1 MQIRKPQIRK
11 SDKLEHVCYDIRGP
25 VLAAAQRLEEEGFQV
40 AKLNIGDPAK
50 WGFEA
55 PAEILHD
62 VAVNIAEGQ
71 GYGDS
76 QGLLAAREA
85 IMRHYRA
92 LGVPG
97 VQTEDIFLG
106 NGVSELITMALQGLL
121 NDGDEVLIPAPDYP
135 LWTAAANLAGGRP
148 VHYLCD
154 EQSDWAPDLADI
166 AAKITSRTR
175 AIVVINPNNPTGAVY
190 PRDCLERIVALARE
204 HQLVLFADEIY
215 DKILYDGV
223 RHTPLATLADDI
235 LIGTFNGLSKTY
247 RVPGFRSGWLMLSG
261 ARHQA
266 LGYIEGLGVLSA
278 MRLCANMPAQ
288 LAIETSLDGSQS
300 INELTAPR
308 GRLAVQRDTLYE
320 AVNAIP
326 GISCTRPQGAF
337 YLFPKIDTRRFGVVD
352 DERMVLDLLEQ
363 EKVLIMHG
371 TAFNWARP
379 DHFRMVSLPHA
390 DQLADVTARI
400 GHFFGHYVQEG
411 AGQALA
417 GRSA

>member
-1 MQIRKPQIRK
+1 MQIRK

-25 VLAAAQRLEEEGFQV
+25 VLAAARRLEDEGYRV

-55 PAEILHD
+55 PEEILRD
-62 VAVNIAEGQ
+62 VVMNIAQGQ

-76 QGLLAAREA
+76 QGLFCARKA
-85 IMRHYRA
+85 IMQHYQS
-92 LGVPG
+92 LGVPR
-97 VQTEDIFLG
+97 VQIEDIYLG
-106 NGVSELITMALQGLL
+106 NGVSELITMSLQGLL

-154 EQSDWAPDLADI
+154 EESDWTPDIDDM

-215 DKILYDGV
+215 DKIVYDGV

-247 RVPGFRSGWLMLSG
+247 RVPGFRSGWLVLSG

-266 LGYIEGLGVLSA
+266 RDYIEGLGILSA

-288 LAIETSLDGSQS
+288 LAIQTSLGGFQS
-300 INELTAPR
+300 INQLTAPG
-308 GRLAVQRDTLYE
+308 GRLAVQRDALYE

-337 YLFPKIDTRRFGVVD
+337 YLFPKIDARRFGVVD

-363 EKVLIMHG
+363 EKVLVVQG
-371 TAFNWARP
+371 TAFNWIRP
-379 DHFRMVSLPHA
+379 DHFRMVFLPHA
-390 DQLADVTARI
+390 DQLGEVTARI

-411 AGQALA
+411 GVPALA

>member
-1 MQIRKPQIRK
+1 MQIRK
-11 SDKLEHVCYDIRGP
+11 SHKLEHVCYDIRGP
-25 VLAAAQRLEEEGFQV
+25 VLAAARRLEDEGVRV

-55 PAEILHD
+55 PEEILRD
-62 VAVNIAEGQ
+62 VVVNISQGQ

-76 QGLLAAREA
+76 QGLFCAREA
-85 IMRHYRA
+85 IMQHYQA
-92 LGVPG
+92 LGVPR
-97 VQTEDIFLG
+97 VQIEDIYLG
-106 NGVSELITMALQGLL
+106 NGVSELITMSLQGLL

-154 EQSDWAPDLADI
+154 EESDWTPDLDDI
-166 AAKITSRTR
+166 AAKITARTR

-204 HQLVLFADEIY
+204 HHLVLFADEIY
-215 DKILYDGV
+215 DKIVYDGV

-247 RVPGFRSGWLMLSG
+247 RIPGFRSGWLMLSG
-261 ARHQA
+261 AKHQA
-266 LGYIEGLGVLSA
+266 RDYVEGLGILSA

-288 LAIETSLDGSQS
+288 LAIQTSLGGFQS
-300 INELTAPR
+300 IDQLTAPG
-308 GRLAVQRDTLYE
+308 GRLAVQRDTLHE
-320 AVNAIP
+320 AINAIP

-337 YLFPKIDTRRFGVVD
+337 YLFPRIDTRRFGVVD

-363 EKVLIMHG
+363 EKVLIVQG
-371 TAFNWARP
+371 TAFNWVHP
-379 DHFRMVSLPHA
+379 DHFRMVFLPHA
-390 DQLADVTARI
+390 DQLAEVTARI
-400 GHFFGHYVQEG
+400 GHFFGRYVQEG
-411 AGQALA
+411 AAPALA

>member
-1 MQIRKPQIRK
+1 MQIRK

-25 VLAAAQRLEEEGFQV
+25 VLAAARRLEDEGFQV

-55 PAEILHD
+55 PAEILRD
-62 VAVNIAEGQ
+62 VVANIAAGQ

-76 QGLLAAREA
+76 QGLFSAREA
-85 IMRHYRA
+85 IVQHYQA

-97 VQTEDIFLG
+97 VQIEDIYLG
-106 NGVSELITMALQGLL
+106 NGVSELITMSLQGLL
-121 NDGDEVLIPAPDYP
+121 NDGDEVLIPTPDYP

-154 EQSDWAPDLADI
+154 EESGWTPDLDDI
-166 AAKITSRTR
+166 AAKVTSRTR

-204 HQLVLFADEIY
+204 HGLVLFADEIY

-223 RHTPLATLADDI
+223 QHTPLATLADDI
-235 LIGTFNGLSKTY
+235 LVGTFNGLSKTY
-247 RVPGFRSGWLMLSG
+247 RVPGFRSGWLVLSG
-261 ARHQA
+261 ARQRA
-266 LGYIEGLGVLSA
+266 RDYIEGLGVLSA

-288 LAIETSLDGSQS
+288 LAIETSLGGAQS
-300 INELTAPR
+300 IHQLTAPG

-337 YLFPKIDTRRFGVVD
+337 YLFAKIDARRFGIVD

-363 EKVLIMHG
+363 EKVLVVQG
-371 TAFNWARP
+371 TAFNWVRP

-390 DQLADVTARI
+390 DQIADVTARI

-411 AGQALA
+411 AAPALA

>member
-1 MQIRKPQIRK
+1 MQIRK

-25 VLAAAQRLEEEGFQV
+25 VLAAARRLEDEGFPV

-55 PAEILHD
+55 PKEILRD
-62 VAVNIAEGQ
+62 VVANIAEGQ

-76 QGLLAAREA
+76 QGLLGAREA
-85 IMRHYRA
+85 IMQHYQAR
-92 LGVPG
+92 GVPG
-97 VQTEDIFLG
+97 VQTEDIYLG
-106 NGVSELITMALQGLL
+106 NGVSELITMSLQGLL
-121 NDGDEVLIPAPDYP
+121 NHGDEVLIPAPDYP

-154 EQSDWAPDLADI
+154 EQSDWTPDIDDI

-190 PRDCLERIVALARE
+190 PRACLERIVALARE
-204 HQLVLFADEIY
+204 HRLVLFADEIY
-215 DKILYDGV
+215 DRILYDGV

-235 LIGTFNGLSKTY
+235 LVGTFNGLSKTY
-247 RVPGFRSGWLMLSG
+247 RIPGFRSGWLMLSG
-261 ARHQA
+261 AKDQA
-266 LGYIEGLGVLSA
+266 RGYIEGLGVLSA

-288 LAIETSLDGSQS
+288 LAIETSLGGTQS
-300 INELTAPR
+300 IDQLTAPG

-337 YLFPKIDTRRFGVVD
+337 YLFPKIDARRFGVVD

-363 EKVLIMHG
+363 EKVLIVHG
-371 TAFNWARP
+371 TAFNWVRP
-379 DHFRMVSLPHA
+379 DHFRMVSLPPA

-400 GHFFGHYVQEG
+400 GHFFGRYVQEG
-411 AGQALA
+411 AVPALA

>member
-1 MQIRKPQIRK
+1 MQIRK
-11 SDKLEHVCYDIRGP
+11 SHKLEHVCYDIRGP
-25 VLAAAQRLEEEGFQV
+25 VLAAARRLEDEGYRV

-55 PAEILHD
+55 PEEILRD
-62 VAVNIAEGQ
+62 VVTNIAEGQ

-76 QGLLAAREA
+76 QGLFCARKA
-85 IMRHYRA
+85 IMQHYQA
-92 LGVPG
+92 LGVPR
-97 VQTEDIFLG
+97 VQIEDIYLG
-106 NGVSELITMALQGLL
+106 NGVSELITMSLQGLL

-154 EQSDWAPDLADI
+154 EESDWTPDIDDI

-204 HQLVLFADEIY
+204 HRLVLFADEIY

-223 RHTPLATLADDI
+223 PHTPLATLADDI

-247 RVPGFRSGWLMLSG
+247 RVPGFRSGWLVLSG
-261 ARHQA
+261 AKHQA
-266 LGYIEGLGVLSA
+266 RDYLEGLGILSA

-288 LAIETSLDGSQS
+288 LAIQTSLGGFQS
-300 INELTAPR
+300 INQLTAPG
-308 GRLAVQRDTLYE
+308 GRLAVQRDALYE

-363 EKVLIMHG
+363 EKVLVVQG
-371 TAFNWARP
+371 TAFNWIRP
-379 DHFRMVSLPHA
+379 DHFRMVFLPHA
-390 DQLADVTARI
+390 DQLGEVTARI

-411 AGQALA
+411 REPALA

>member
-1 MQIRKPQIRK
+1 MQIRK

-25 VLAAAQRLEEEGFQV
+25 VLAAARRLEDEGVEV

-55 PAEILHD
+55 PAEILRE
-62 VAVNIAEGQ
+62 VVTNIAEGQ

-76 QGLLAAREA
+76 QGLFCAREA
-85 IMRHYRA
+85 IMQHYQA
-92 LGVPG
+92 LGVPR
-97 VQTEDIFLG
+97 VQIEDIYLG
-106 NGVSELITMALQGLL
+106 NGVSELITMSLQGLL

-154 EQSDWAPDLADI
+154 EQSDWTPNIDDI
-166 AAKITSRTR
+166 AARITSRTR

-215 DKILYDGV
+215 DQILYDGV
-223 RHTPLATLADDI
+223 QHTPLATLADDV

-247 RVPGFRSGWLMLSG
+247 RIPGFRSGWLVLSG
-261 ARHQA
+261 AKQQA
-266 LGYIEGLGVLSA
+266 HDYLEGLGILSA

-288 LAIETSLDGSQS
+288 LAIRPSLEGFQS
-300 INELTAPR
+300 INQLTAPG
-308 GRLAVQRDTLYE
+308 GRLAEQRDTLHE
-320 AVNAIP
+320 AINAIP

-337 YLFPKIDTRRFGVVD
+337 YLFPKIDARRFGVVD

-363 EKVLIMHG
+363 EQVLVVQG
-371 TAFNWARP
+371 TAFNWIRP
-379 DHFRMVSLPHA
+379 DHFRMVFLPHA
-390 DQLADVTARI
+390 NQLAEVTARI
-400 GHFFGHYVQEG
+400 GHFFGHYAQEG
-411 AGQALA
+411 REPALA

>member
-1 MQIRKPQIRK
+1 MQIRK

-25 VLAAAQRLEEEGFQV
+25 VLAAARRLEDEGVEV

-55 PAEILHD
+55 PAEILRE
-62 VAVNIAEGQ
+62 VVTNIAEGQ

-76 QGLLAAREA
+76 QGLFCAREA
-85 IMRHYRA
+85 IMQHYQA
-92 LGVPG
+92 LGVPR
-97 VQTEDIFLG
+97 VQIEDIYLG
-106 NGVSELITMALQGLL
+106 NGVSELITMSLQGLL

-154 EQSDWAPDLADI
+154 EQSDWTPDIDDI
-166 AAKITSRTR
+166 AARITSRTR

-215 DKILYDGV
+215 DQILYDGV
-223 RHTPLATLADDI
+223 QHTPLATLADDI

-247 RVPGFRSGWLMLSG
+247 RIPGFRSGWLVLSG
-261 ARHQA
+261 AKQQA
-266 LGYIEGLGVLSA
+266 HDYLEGLGILSA

-288 LAIETSLDGSQS
+288 LAIRPSLEGFQS
-300 INELTAPR
+300 INQLTAPR
-308 GRLAVQRDTLYE
+308 GRLAEQRDTLYE
-320 AVNAIP
+320 AINAIP

-337 YLFPKIDTRRFGVVD
+337 YLFPKIDARRFGVLN
-352 DERMVLDLLEQ
+352 DERMVQDLLEQ
-363 EKVLIMHG
+363 EQVLVVQG
-371 TAFNWARP
+371 TAFNWIRP
-379 DHFRMVSLPHA
+379 DHFRMVFLPHA
-390 DQLADVTARI
+390 DQLTEVTARI
-400 GHFFGHYVQEG
+400 GHFFGHYAQEG
-411 AGQALA
+411 REPALA

>member
-1 MQIRKPQIRK
+1 MQIRK
-11 SDKLEHVCYDIRGP
+11 SHKLEHVCYDIRGP
-25 VLAAAQRLEEEGFQV
+25 VLAAARRLEDEGYRV

-55 PAEILHD
+55 PEEILRD
-62 VAVNIAEGQ
+62 VVTNIAEGQ

-76 QGLLAAREA
+76 QGLFCARKA
-85 IMRHYRA
+85 IMQHYQA
-92 LGVPG
+92 LGVPR
-97 VQTEDIFLG
+97 VQIEDIYLG
-106 NGVSELITMALQGLL
+106 NGVSELITMSLQGLL

-154 EQSDWAPDLADI
+154 EESDWTPDIDDI

-204 HQLVLFADEIY
+204 HRLVLFADEIY

-223 RHTPLATLADDI
+223 PHTPLATLADDI

-247 RVPGFRSGWLMLSG
+247 RVPGFRSGWLVLSG
-261 ARHQA
+261 AKHQA
-266 LGYIEGLGVLSA
+266 RDYLEGLGILSA

-288 LAIETSLDGSQS
+288 LAIQTSLGGFQS
-300 INELTAPR
+300 INQLTAPG
-308 GRLAVQRDTLYE
+308 GRLAVQRDALYE

-363 EKVLIMHG
+363 EKVLVVQG
-371 TAFNWARP
+371 TAFNWVRP
-379 DHFRMVSLPHA
+379 DHFRMVFLPHA
-390 DQLADVTARI
+390 DQLGEVTARI

-411 AGQALA
+411 REPALA

>member
-1 MQIRKPQIRK
+1 MQIRK

-25 VLAAAQRLEEEGFQV
+25 VLAAARRLEDEGYRV

-55 PAEILHD
+55 PEEILRD
-62 VAVNIAEGQ
+62 VVMNIAEGQ

-76 QGLLAAREA
+76 QGLFCARKA
-85 IMRHYRA
+85 IMQHYQA
-92 LGVPG
+92 LGVPR
-97 VQTEDIFLG
+97 VQIEDIYLG
-106 NGVSELITMALQGLL
+106 NGVSELITMSLQGLL

-148 VHYLCD
+148 VHYRCD
-154 EQSDWAPDLADI
+154 EESDWTPDIADI
-166 AAKITSRTR
+166 AARITSRTR

-204 HQLVLFADEIY
+204 HRLVLFADEIY
-215 DKILYDGV
+215 DKIVYDGV

-247 RVPGFRSGWLMLSG
+247 RIPGFRSGWLLLSG

-266 LGYIEGLGVLSA
+266 RDYIEGLGILSA

-288 LAIETSLDGSQS
+288 LAIQTSLGGFQS
-300 INELTAPR
+300 INQLTAPG

-320 AVNAIP
+320 AINAIP

-337 YLFPKIDTRRFGVVD
+337 YLFPKIDARRFGVVD

-363 EKVLIMHG
+363 EKVLVVQG
-371 TAFNWARP
+371 TAFNWIRP
-379 DHFRMVSLPHA
+379 DHFRMVFLPHA

-411 AGQALA
+411 REPALA

>member
-1 MQIRKPQIRK
+1 MQIRK

-25 VLAAAQRLEEEGFQV
+25 VLAAAQRLEGEGLRV

-55 PAEILHD
+55 PEEILRG
-62 VAVNIAEGQ
+62 VAVNIEQGQ

-76 QGLLAAREA
+76 QGLPAAREA
-85 IMRHYRA
+85 IRQHYQA
-92 LGVPG
+92 LGVPD

-106 NGVSELITMALQGLL
+106 NGVSELITMSLQGLL
-121 NDGDEVLIPAPDYP
+121 NYGDEVLIPAPDYP

-190 PRDCLERIVALARE
+190 PRDCLERIVALARA
-204 HQLVLFADEIY
+204 HDLVLFADEIY
-215 DKILYDGV
+215 DKILYDGI

-235 LIGTFNGLSKTY
+235 LIATFNGLSKTY
-247 RVPGFRSGWLMLSG
+247 RIPGFRSGWLVLSG
-261 ARHQA
+261 AKQLAR
-266 LGYIEGLGVLSA
+266 GYIEGLGILSA

-288 LAIETSLDGSQS
+288 LAIETALGGLQS
-300 INELTAPR
+300 IGQLTAPG
-308 GRLAVQRDTLYE
+308 GRLAVQRDTVYE

-326 GISCTRPQGAF
+326 GLSCTRPQGAF
-337 YLFPKIDTRRFGVVD
+337 YLFPKIDARRFGVVD

-363 EKVLIMHG
+363 ERVLIVHG

-379 DHFRMVSLPHA
+379 DHFRVVFLPPA

-400 GHFFGHYVQEG
+400 GHFFGHYVQQVREP
-411 AGQALA
+411 ALA

>member
-1 MQIRKPQIRK
+1 MQIMK
-11 SDKLEHVCYDIRGP
+11 SHKLERVCYDIRGP
-25 VLAAAQRLEEEGFQV
+25 VLAAARRLEDEGFQV

-55 PAEILHD
+55 PAEILREV
-62 VAVNIAEGQ
+62 VANIAEGQ

-76 QGLLAAREA
+76 QGLPSAREA
-85 IMRHYRA
+85 IMQHYQA
-92 LGVPG
+92 LGVPS
-97 VQTEDIFLG
+97 VQIDDIYLG
-106 NGVSELITMALQGLL
+106 NGVSELITMSLQGLL
-121 NDGDEVLIPAPDYP
+121 NAGDEVLIPAPDYP
-135 LWTAAANLAGGRP
+135 LWTAAANLSGGRP

-154 EQSDWAPDLADI
+154 EQSGWTPDLDDI

-215 DKILYDGV
+215 DEILYDGV
-223 RHTPLATLADDI
+223 QHTPLATLADDI
-235 LIGTFNGLSKTY
+235 LVGTLNGLSKTY
-247 RVPGFRSGWLMLSG
+247 RIPGFRSGWLMLSG
-261 ARHQA
+261 ARQRA
-266 LGYIEGLGVLSA
+266 RGYIEGLGVLSA

-288 LAIETSLDGSQS
+288 LAIETSLGGDRS
-300 INELTAPR
+300 IDQLTAPG

-320 AVNAIP
+320 AINAIP

-337 YLFPKIDTRRFGVVD
+337 YLFPRIDARRFEVAD

-363 EKVLIMHG
+363 ERVLVVHG
-371 TAFNWARP
+371 TAFNWVRP
-379 DHFRMVSLPHA
+379 DHFRMVSLPPA

-400 GHFFGHYVQEG
+400 GHFFGHYVQGG
-411 AGQALA
+411 AVPAMA

>member
-1 MQIRKPQIRK
+1 MQIRK
-11 SDKLEHVCYDIRGP
+11 SDKLEYVCYDIRGP
-25 VLAAAQRLEEEGFQV
+25 VLAAARRLEDEGYRV

-55 PAEILHD
+55 PEEILRD
-62 VAVNIAEGQ
+62 VVMNIAQGQ

-76 QGLLAAREA
+76 QGLFCARKA
-85 IMRHYRA
+85 IMQHYQS
-92 LGVPG
+92 LGVPR
-97 VQTEDIFLG
+97 VQIEDIYLG
-106 NGVSELITMALQGLL
+106 NGVSELITMSLQGLL
-121 NDGDEVLIPAPDYP
+121 NDGDEVLIPTPDYP

-154 EQSDWAPDLADI
+154 EESDWTPDIADI

-247 RVPGFRSGWLMLSG
+247 RIPGFRSGWLMLSG
-261 ARHQA
+261 AKHRA
-266 LGYIEGLGVLSA
+266 RGYIEGLGILSA

-288 LAIETSLDGSQS
+288 LAIRTSLDGVQS
-300 INELTAPR
+300 INQLTAPG

-326 GISCTRPQGAF
+326 GISCTRPRGAF
-337 YLFPKIDTRRFGVVD
+337 YLFPKIDARRFGVVN

-363 EKVLIMHG
+363 EKVLIVQG
-371 TAFNWARP
+371 TAFNWVRP
-379 DHFRMVSLPHA
+379 DHFRMVFLPHA
-390 DQLADVTARI
+390 DQLAAVTARI
-400 GHFFGHYVQEG
+400 GHFFGRYVQEG
-411 AGQALA
+411 AAPALA

>member
-1 MQIRKPQIRK
+1 MQIRK

-25 VLAAAQRLEEEGFQV
+25 VLAAARRLEDEGFRV

-55 PAEILHD
+55 PEEILRE
-62 VAVNIAEGQ
+62 VVMNIAEGQ

-76 QGLLAAREA
+76 QGLLCARTA
-85 IMRHYRA
+85 IMQHYQA
-92 LGVPG
+92 LGVPH
-97 VQTEDIFLG
+97 VQVEDIYLG
-106 NGVSELITMALQGLL
+106 NGVSELITMSLQGLL
-121 NDGDEVLIPAPDYP
+121 NDGDEVLIPTPDYP

-154 EQSDWAPDLADI
+154 EESDWTPDIADI

-190 PRDCLERIVALARE
+190 PRDCLARIVALARE

-247 RVPGFRSGWLMLSG
+247 RIPGFRSGWLMLSG
-261 ARHQA
+261 ARHRA
-266 LGYIEGLGVLSA
+266 RDYIEGLGVLSA

-288 LAIETSLDGSQS
+288 LAIGTSLGGSQS
-300 INELTAPR
+300 INQLTAPG
-308 GRLAVQRDTLYE
+308 GRLAVQRDALYE
-320 AVNAIP
+320 AISAIP
-326 GISCTRPQGAF
+326 GISCTRPRGAF
-337 YLFPKIDTRRFGVVD
+337 YLFPKIDARRFGVVD

-363 EKVLIMHG
+363 EKVLVVHG
-371 TAFNWARP
+371 TAFNWVRP
-379 DHFRMVSLPHA
+379 DHFRMVFLPHA
-390 DQLADVTARI
+390 DRLAEVTARI
-400 GHFFGHYVQEG
+400 GHFFGHYVQVSREP
-411 AGQALA
+411 ALA